1 MGARN
6 HIIMVNAFAFKF
18 TIGTLVAASV
28 LVAATETD
36 YASSFKLFDED
47 EDGFLSSGDEL
58 SQALRVLTQRLSKA
72 EIDKIVDAADDG
84 DGEVSKDEF
93 IRIMKDSGE
102 LIKSNQNYRRHALA
116 KLDRFYDQEGTDDW
130 EDFEPVADEAWAADN
145 MPANEHAASTGRFD
159 NTLPIHEPS
168 VKTHGAVEDYED
180 KEGQEAEAKE
190 AGEFFETPDSPSPGD
205 DAWEEGKSRKNNMV
219 EGDASSCT
227 FFHPPPPDPHTA
239 SVKPDA
245 HSPLVN
251 ATQAGYG
258 QCSAFPGAATSSD
271 TPALQYPQLFAK
283 IPAVNKLTK

>member
-1 MGARN
+1 MGASRN
-6 HIIMVNAFAFKF
+6 HIIMVIAFAFKF

-36 YASSFKLFDED
+36 HASSFKLFDED

-58 SQALRVLTQRLSKA
+58 PQALRVLTQRLTKA

-116 KLDRFYDQEGTDDW
+116 KLDRFYDQEGTNDW

-180 KEGQEAEAKE
+180 KEVKE
-190 AGEFFETPDSPSPGD
+190 ASEFFETPNSHSPGD
-205 DAWEEGKSRKNNMV
+205 DAWEEGESRKNNMV
-219 EGDASSCT
+219 E
-227 FFHPPPPDPHTA
+227 DPHTA
-239 SVKPDA
+239 SVKPDT